1 MSWQV
6 AREGTPRQP
15 QDMQAKPAY
24 GVLGFLLTFSISGC
38 SGLFLPPSLLSFPS
52 SFLPFSLP
60 CFPPS
65 LFLLLLLKG
74 KSSGVFLTHFLSLFA
89 SAALNVR
96 WILRIVNGLF
106 LWNLYW
112 HIRAKYFLCD
122 KDTSWVPANT
132 RYETEHPA
140 FTLSQQ
146 ILPDACLWGM
156 GYYLHSFDK
165 EADAEK

>member
-15 QDMQAKPAY
+15 QDMQAKPTY
-24 GVLGFLLTFSISGC
+24 GVLGFLLTFPISGC
-38 SGLFLPPSLLSFPS
+38 SGLFLPPSLFSFPS

-65 LFLLLLLKG
+65 LFLLLLPKG
-74 KSSGVFLTHFLSLFA
+74 KSSDVFLTHFLSLFA

-96 WILRIVNGLF
+96 WILWIVNGLF

-112 HIRAKYFLCD
+112 HIRAKYSLCD
-122 KDTSWVPANT
+122 KEEKILLGYLPIPGMRQSI
-132 RYETEHPA
+132 HPSHC
-140 FTLSQQ
+140 LSNSPRC
-146 ILPDACLWGM
+146 LPMMYGLLSPLLW
-156 GYYLHSFDK
+156 
-165 EADAEK
+165 